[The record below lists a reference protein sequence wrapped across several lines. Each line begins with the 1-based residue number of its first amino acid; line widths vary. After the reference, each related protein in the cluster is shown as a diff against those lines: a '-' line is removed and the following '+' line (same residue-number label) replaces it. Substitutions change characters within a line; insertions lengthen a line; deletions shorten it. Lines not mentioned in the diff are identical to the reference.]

1 MTRIIALDS
10 NLLVLWIVGS
20 VRPQY
25 IAQHK
30 RLKSYAYE
38 DFAILEHH
46 LNGATLVTTPN
57 AMTEAANLIVY
68 GVKDPLKSVF
78 LAALRRFADIAGERY
93 LPSRDVAATPVY
105 QRLGLTDAAWLAS
118 ASGKMELLTDDLALY
133 LAACHAGVAVQ
144 NFNHLR
150 DQ

>member
-1 MTRIIALDS
+1 MRCVALDS

-20 VRPQY
+20 VRPDY

-30 RLKSYAYE
+30 RLRAYSFD
-38 DFAILEHH
+38 DFSILDHH
-46 LNGATLVTTPN
+46 LNGAALITTPN

-68 GVKDPLKSVF
+68 GVRDPLKSGF
-78 LAALRRFADIAGERY
+78 LAALRRFADIAEEEY
-93 LPSRDVAATPVY
+93 LPSRDVAASPAY
-105 QRLGLTDAAWLAS
+105 RRLGLTDAAWLAF
-118 ASGKMELLTDDLALY
+118 ANRPIELLTDDLALY
-133 LAACHAGVAVQ
+133 LAASQSGMAAH